1 MRQFKT
7 TGKTICPSFI
17 VRLAQVLPF
26 VLLIWLAGCG
36 YKNSPVLL
44 KTPEKLKTYG
54 APIYR
59 YNVTVDS
66 AAPPYQHT
74 IQPDN
79 RVRILQLNKDL
90 GEATASLGISEGFL
104 VDLNGNIRL
113 PIVGDVYVQGLT
125 RQEAARLLEK
135 VFGIYFK
142 DPMFQIEVI
151 NLYVMV
157 IGEAGTNSGGF
168 FVSLDKERTHL
179 LEVLGKAGGVPNF
192 TKMRYVKI
200 VRGDYKNPQIII
212 VDMSQLSAI
221 REDDLIMQNGDLV
234 YLEPRGIR
242 ILSESITPYISL
254 FAFLNFFGTI
264 VLIVNLL
271 GGNRNNN

>member
-7 TGKTICPSFI
+7 TGKTFCPSFI
-17 VRLAQVLPF
+17 VRLAKILSF
-26 VLLIWLAGCG
+26 VLLIWISGCG

-54 APIYR
+54 APIFR

-66 AAPPYQHT
+66 TAPPYQHT

-90 GEATASLGISEGFL
+90 GEATSSLGISEGFL

-113 PIVGDVYVQGLT
+113 PIVGNVYVQGLT

-142 DPMFQIEVI
+142 DPMFQVEVS

-157 IGEAGTNSGGF
+157 IGEAGSNSGGF
-168 FVSLDKERTHL
+168 FVTLDKERTHL

-192 TKMRYVKI
+192 TKLKYVKI

-212 VDMSQLSAI
+212 VDMSQLAAI
-221 REDDLIMQNGDLV
+221 KEDDLIMQNGDLV
-234 YLEPRGIR
+234 YLEPLGIR
-242 ILSESITPYISL
+242 IVTESIAPYISL

-264 VLIVNLL
+264 VLIVNML
-271 GGNRNNN
+271 GANRNNN